1 MIKKKKSSQKLPAT
15 KEDLKRLE
23 EQIKIIKVETRTF
36 NTQLKVVK
44 IRIGMEMDDF
54 KHELKDEM
62 SLLRNDMGGMKD
74 EIVGEIKAM
83 REEYTAH
90 QGAHSRQ
97 QETLDDHEERIT
109 SLEQPFRT
117 TSG

>member
-1 MIKKKKSSQKLPAT
+1 MVKKKKSPQNSIVT
-15 KEDLKRLE
+15 KKDIKKLE

-36 NTQLKVVK
+36 NTQLRALKG
-44 IRIGMEMDDF
+44 RIWMEIDDF

-62 SLLRNDMGGMKD
+62 SLLRNDMAGMKD

-83 REEYTAH
+83 REEDTAH

-97 QETLDDHEERIT
+97 QETLEDHEKRIT
-109 SLEQPFRT
+109 SLEQPKFA
-117 TSG
+117 